1 MAWWNITL
9 KWRPRSSLKGRTY
22 TVAFILYS
30 LDGKRAA
37 EVRSFDNG
45 ETYISE
51 EEWVQGTTYENRHGG
66 RIVGPF
72 PSPDD
77 AEAFIVKTAWFCGAD

>member
-1 MAWWNITL
+1 MAWWDKIL
-9 KWRPRSSLKGRTY
+9 KRRPRSPLKGRTY
-22 TVAFILYS
+22 SVAFILYS

-45 ETYISE
+45 ETYVSE
-51 EEWVQGTTYENRHGG
+51 EEWVQGTTYKNRHLG
-66 RIVGPF
+66 RMVGPF

-77 AEAFIVKTAWFCGAD
+77 AETCIVKTAWFCGTD